1 MLRQLPQ
8 VNDPNVLVGT
18 ALPDDAGVYRLR
30 ADLAIA
36 QSVDVFTPVV
46 DDPYDY
52 GRIAA
57 ANALSDLYAMG
68 ARPVLALNVIGFPIN
83 KLPLEVMVTILRGG
97 AAVAEEAGV
106 VILGGHTVDDEEP
119 KYGLAVT
126 GVVHPDRLVTNVGAR
141 PGDLLVLTKPL
152 GIGTITTALKQ
163 GKARPEHVAAA
174 VEVMTTLNAGAME
187 AMLEV
192 GVHACTDVTGYGFLG
207 HLHELL
213 LASGVAAVVE
223 ADRVPILEAAW
234 PYAQQDIFPGGSRS
248 NRIYLEGH
256 RFVRWERDWPDSHRV
271 LLYDAQ
277 TYDGLLMAVPA
288 EKASDLVAA
297 LERRGTPAAA
307 IVGRVEAG
315 PPGHIRVV

>member
-1 MLRQLPQ
+1 M
-8 VNDPNVLVGT
+8 
-18 ALPDDAGVYRLR
+18 
-30 ADLAIA
+30 
-36 QSVDVFTPVV
+36 
-46 DDPYDY
+46 
-52 GRIAA
+52 
-57 ANALSDLYAMG
+57 
-68 ARPVLALNVIGFPIN
+68 
-83 KLPLEVMVTILRGG
+83 
-97 AAVAEEAGV
+97 
-106 VILGGHTVDDEEP
+106 
-119 KYGLAVT
+119 
-126 GVVHPDRLVTNVGAR
+126 TNVGAR

-234 PYAQQDIFPGGSRS
+234 PYAHQDIFPGGSRS

-256 RFVRWERDWPDSHRV
+256 RFVRWERDWPDPHRL

-277 TYDGLLMAVPA
+277 TSGGLLMAVPA
-288 EKASDLVAA
+288 EKAPDLVAA

-315 PPGHIRVV
+315 LPGHIRVV